1 MKFLLLIDF
10 TFEITPTWVTFLL
23 LLPKAKNNKYP
34 FKDFFNNFSKALSD
48 DHRLTDIK
56 DNGDVYTV
64 SIELPGYKKGD
75 VKAEVNDGILTVTAE
90 KDGKTSYQNSF
101 SIKSDVDTKSITANL
116 EYGILTLT
124 LPKKEVSKPRK
135 IKVQ

>member
-1 MKFLLLIDF
+1 MSTLTRHLNPIRNMFLIDN
-10 TFEITPTWVTFLL
+10 E
-23 LLPKAKNNKYP
+23 NYDP
-34 FKDFFNNFSKALSD
+34 FKDFFTTFGKVFD
-48 DHRLTDIK
+48 DEHRITDVK

-75 VKAEVNDGILTVTAE
+75 VKLEINDNTLTVNAE
-90 KDGKTSYQNSF
+90 KEDKSAYKNTF

>member
-1 MKFLLLIDF
+1 MFLLD
-10 TFEITPTWVTFLL
+10 
-23 LLPKAKNNKYP
+23 NQDYDP

-56 DNGDVYTV
+56 DNGDVYRV
-64 SIELPGYKKGD
+64 SIELPWYKKGD
-75 VKAEVNDGILTVTAE
+75 VKAEVNDGILTVIAE

-135 IKVQ
+135 INLHAVFKNTFEIGRKTYNVNIIS

>member
-1 MKFLLLIDF
+1 MSTLTRHLNPIRNMFLLD
-10 TFEITPTWVTFLL
+10 
-23 LLPKAKNNKYP
+23 NQDYDP

-75 VKAEVNDGILTVTAE
+75 VKAEVNDGGLTVTAE

-135 IKVQ
+135 IKVQYV

>member
-1 MKFLLLIDF
+1 MSTLTKHLNPIRNMFLLDDSEYDPFRDLF
-10 TFEITPTWVTFLL
+10 STFNRSLREDP
-23 LLPKAKNNKYP
+23 
-34 FKDFFNNFSKALSD
+34 
-48 DHRLTDIK
+48 RLADIK
-56 DNGDVYTV
+56 DNGDVYIA

-75 VKAEVNDGILTVTAE
+75 IKIETNKKTLSISAE
-90 KDGKTSYQNSF
+90 KDGKVKYENTF
-101 SIKSDVDTKSITANL
+101 SIKDDVDTTSIAANL

>member
-1 MKFLLLIDF
+1 MSTLTRHLNPIRNMFLLDDQD
-10 TFEITPTWVTFLL
+10 
-23 LLPKAKNNKYP
+23 YDP

-48 DHRLTDIK
+48 DHRLTYIK

-75 VKAEVNDGILTVTAE
+75 VKAEVNDGVLTVTAE

>member
-1 MKFLLLIDF
+1 MSTLTRHLNPIRNMFLLD
-10 TFEITPTWVTFLL
+10 
-23 LLPKAKNNKYP
+23 NQDYDP

>member
-1 MKFLLLIDF
+1 MFLLDNENYDPF
-10 TFEITPTWVTFLL
+10 T
-23 LLPKAKNNKYP
+23 
-34 FKDFFNNFSKALSD
+34 DFFTTFGKVLND
-48 DHRLTDIK
+48 DRRLTDVK

-64 SIELPGYKKGD
+64 SIELPGYKKTD
-75 VKAEVNDGILTVTAE
+75 IKAEINDGTLTVSAE
-90 KDGKTSYQNSF
+90 KDGKISYQSSF
-101 SIKSDVDTKSITANL
+101 SIKSDVDTKSIAANL

>member
-1 MKFLLLIDF
+1 MFLLD
-10 TFEITPTWVTFLL
+10 
-23 LLPKAKNNKYP
+23 NQDYDP

-101 SIKSDVDTKSITANL
+101 SIKSDVDNKSITANL

>member
-1 MKFLLLIDF
+1 MFLIDN
-10 TFEITPTWVTFLL
+10 E
-23 LLPKAKNNKYP
+23 NYDP
-34 FKDFFNNFSKALSD
+34 FKDFFTTFGKVFD
-48 DHRLTDIK
+48 DERRITDVK
-56 DNGDVYTV
+56 DSGDVYTV

-75 VKAEVNDGILTVTAE
+75 IKLEINDNTLTVNAE
-90 KDGKTSYQNSF
+90 KEDKSAYKNTF

>member
-1 MKFLLLIDF
+1 MSTLTRHLNPIRNMFLLD
-10 TFEITPTWVTFLL
+10 
-23 LLPKAKNNKYP
+23 NQDYDP

-75 VKAEVNDGILTVTAE
+75 VKAEVNDGVLTVTAE

-101 SIKSDVDTKSITANL
+101 SIKNDVDTKSITANL

-135 IKVQ
+135 INVQ

>member
-1 MKFLLLIDF
+1 MSTLTRHLNPIRNMFLLD
-10 TFEITPTWVTFLL
+10 
-23 LLPKAKNNKYP
+23 NQDYDP

-101 SIKSDVDTKSITANL
+101 SIKNDVDTKSITANL

>member
-1 MKFLLLIDF
+1 MFLLD
-10 TFEITPTWVTFLL
+10 
-23 LLPKAKNNKYP
+23 NQDYDP

-75 VKAEVNDGILTVTAE
+75 VKAEVNCEILEILGSNGEPVE
-90 KDGKTSYQNSF
+90 FDQPLF
-101 SIKSDVDTKSITANL
+101 RIK
-116 EYGILTLT
+116 
-124 LPKKEVSKPRK
+124 K
-135 IKVQ
+135 I

>member
-1 MKFLLLIDF
+1 MSTLTRHLNPIRNMFLLD
-10 TFEITPTWVTFLL
+10 
-23 LLPKAKNNKYP
+23 NQDYDP

-90 KDGKTSYQNSF
+90 KDGKTTYQNSF

>member
-1 MKFLLLIDF
+1 MSTLTRHLNPIRNMFLLDNENYDPF
-10 TFEITPTWVTFLL
+10 T
-23 LLPKAKNNKYP
+23 
-34 FKDFFNNFSKALSD
+34 DFFTTFGKVLND
-48 DHRLTDIK
+48 DRRLTDVK

-64 SIELPGYKKGD
+64 SIELPGYKKTD
-75 VKAEVNDGILTVTAE
+75 IKAEINDGTLTVSAE
-90 KDGKTSYQNSF
+90 KDGKISYQSSF
-101 SIKSDVDTKSITANL
+101 SIKSDVDTKSIAASL

>member
-1 MKFLLLIDF
+1 MSTLTKHLNPIRNMFLLD
-10 TFEITPTWVTFLL
+10 
-23 LLPKAKNNKYP
+23 NQDYDP

>member
-1 MKFLLLIDF
+1 MSTLTRHLNPIRNMFLLDNENYDPF
-10 TFEITPTWVTFLL
+10 T
-23 LLPKAKNNKYP
+23 
-34 FKDFFNNFSKALSD
+34 DFFTTFGKALND
-48 DHRLTDIK
+48 DRRLTDVK

-64 SIELPGYKKGD
+64 SIELPGYKKTD
-75 VKAEVNDGILTVTAE
+75 IKAEINDGTLTVSAE
-90 KDGKTSYQNSF
+90 KDGKISYQSSF
-101 SIKSDVDTKSITANL
+101 SIKSDVDTKSIAASL

>member
-1 MKFLLLIDF
+1 MFLLD
-10 TFEITPTWVTFLL
+10 
-23 LLPKAKNNKYP
+23 NQDYDP

-48 DHRLTDIK
+48 DHRLTDVK

-64 SIELPGYKKGD
+64 SIELPGYKKGE
-75 VKAEVNDGILTVTAE
+75 VKAEVNDGALTVTAE

-101 SIKSDVDTKSITANL
+101 SIKNDVDTKSITANL

>member
-1 MKFLLLIDF
+1 MSTLTRHLNPIRNMFLLD
-10 TFEITPTWVTFLL
+10 
-23 LLPKAKNNKYP
+23 NQDYDP

-75 VKAEVNDGILTVTAE
+75 VKAEVNDGVLTVTAE
-90 KDGKTSYQNSF
+90 KNGKTSYQNSF

>member
-1 MKFLLLIDF
+1 MSTLTKHLNPIRNMFLLDNEDYDPF
-10 TFEITPTWVTFLL
+10 T
-23 LLPKAKNNKYP
+23 
-34 FKDFFNNFSKALSD
+34 DFFTTFGKALNTD
-48 DHRLTDIK
+48 RRLTDIK

-75 VKAEVNDGILTVTAE
+75 VKAEINDGTLTVTAE
-90 KDGKTSYQNSF
+90 KDGKTTYQNTF
-101 SIKSDVDTKSITANL
+101 SVKNDVDTKSITANL

>member
-1 MKFLLLIDF
+1 MSTLTRHLNPIRNMFLLD
-10 TFEITPTWVTFLL
+10 
-23 LLPKAKNNKYP
+23 NQDYDP

-75 VKAEVNDGILTVTAE
+75 VKAEVNDGVLTVTAE